1 LVDLQG
7 VKDNSSMNILWFLPF
22 LIVFGSPFPLLVL
35 FLYTSLRSEAP
46 RLLNPIRMASLA
58 CLIAYL
64 GFSYSRMRF
73 TDGLVDFLSGLF
85 AIGSYCFLASSAFEI
100 PSKPLRVA
108 VLFTLG
114 APVCIV
120 TVFAAVGSLFSE
132 HRNRT
137 EQMRPDLVCRESS
150 YGMVGAGG
158 DKIELYKSWR
168 GLPFIEK
175 LVAGDQSDDSAP
187 KANMSSCADLLR
199 QYDDRK

>member
-1 LVDLQG
+1 LVDLQV
-7 VKDNSSMNILWFLPF
+7 VKDNSMKILWLLPF
-22 LIVFGSPFPLLVL
+22 LIVFGSPFPLLLL
-35 FLYTSLRSEAP
+35 FFYTCLRSEAP

-58 CLIAYL
+58 CLIAYF
-64 GFSYSRMRF
+64 GFSYSGMRF
-73 TDGLVDFLSGLF
+73 TDGPVNFLSGLL

-100 PSKPLRVA
+100 PSRPLRVV

-120 TVFAAVGSLFSE
+120 TVFSAAGSLFSE
-132 HRNRT
+132 YPNKT
-137 EQMRPDLVCRESS
+137 EQMRPDLICRNSS

-158 DKIELYKSWR
+158 DKIELYKSWL

-187 KANMSSCADLLR
+187 KATMNSCADLLR